1 MKKAMVWLL
10 SLMLVLS
17 AAGVWAE
24 EEETVF
30 EQMSRMEWSFLSGV
44 GGWST
49 DLHVA
54 ADGSFTG
61 EFHDGELGETGEN
74 YPNGTIYGCL
84 FEGRFSYAGEAEN
97 NAVKIRVDALS
108 LTEGQAPEA
117 IEDGVRYVTV
127 DEVYGLTEGDE
138 MLLYAPGTPVSI
150 FSEELLFWAHV
161 MDREDPPAELDNWFL
176 CSEKNETGFVG
187 YEMENTA
194 GLANP
199 WVDLTAE
206 ELTSASCLSFY
217 VPEGAENVIYRYLPD
232 MGLAEMQFTLDG
244 DEYCARILP
253 VDRDDGEMQNISGIY
268 LAWEQEE
275 AVSIQ
280 GCPGTLGL
288 AQTGSED
295 FVELCQ
301 WFDAPSGLVYSLS
314 VYTTDPDGLDLTAV
328 AEQVNL
334 SVLGDV

>member
-30 EQMSRMEWSFLSGV
+30 EEMSQMEWSFLSGV

-49 DLHVA
+49 DLHVE

-61 EFHDGELGETGEN
+61 EFHDGELGETGED

-97 NAVKIRVDALS
+97 NAVKIRVDALT
-108 LTEGQAPEA
+108 LTEGQVPEA

-187 YEMENTA
+187 YAMENAA

-199 WVDLTAE
+199 WLDLTAE
-206 ELTSASCLSFY
+206 ELTSASCISFY
-217 VPEGAENVIYRYLPD
+217 VPEGAEQVIYRYLPD

-253 VDRDDGEMQNISGIY
+253 VDRDDGEMQDISGIY

-328 AEQVNL
+328 AEQVNR